1 MAFGVDQAAEA
12 ISIGSSTMWRWI
24 HQGKIKTVKLG
35 GRTLIRREELIR
47 LLDDAEAACEDKVR
61 KMATAPKPDTEQER

>member
-1 MAFGVDQAAEA
+1 MSIIGEATAPLVATDRMAFGVDQAAEA

-47 LLDDAEAACEDKVR
+47 LLDGAE
-61 KMATAPKPDTEQER
+61 TNG